1 MSEVQGERLLLPQ
14 CTAVE
19 RGCECPGRLASARAA
34 LIHLYKTASGGG
46 NSCVVAKVLIKQV
59 VTDFPGA
66 AMVLASNNSKCSCM
80 AWHCVGWGW
89 PGKTVILSLE
99 SLEILC
105 KSILRTPS
113 LLCNVC
119 IYLSLDGNYM

>member
-1 MSEVQGERLLLPQ
+1 
-14 CTAVE
+14 
-19 RGCECPGRLASARAA
+19 
-34 LIHLYKTASGGG
+34 
-46 NSCVVAKVLIKQV
+46 
-59 VTDFPGA
+59 
-66 AMVLASNNSKCSCM
+66 MVLASDNSKCSCI

-105 KSILRTPS
+105 KSILRTPP

-119 IYLSLDGNYM
+119 IYLSLDGNYMYISKTTEKQLESGVVKTCIFISKFA